1 MIAMQS
7 YNGFGRL
14 RVQKFRLTFINA
26 GMGWGLERCMMNFF
40 EKNSVVD
47 NSLAEARRQ
56 DKNFTSTADK
66 RVEAR
71 SANKF
76 DGNKGRLKVEIRR
89 QASGT
94 RYESGWYAISRGGG
108 ERCGGLCVINV

>member
-1 MIAMQS
+1 MRPNLTS
-7 YNGFGRL
+7 YFQL
-14 RVQKFRLTFINA
+14 LTRTHEPCVPTILSENCWY
-26 GMGWGLERCMMNFF
+26 GNPQ
-40 EKNSVVD
+40 NSIRE
-47 NSLAEARRQ
+47 NLAEARRQ
-56 DKNFTSTADK
+56 DKKFTSAADK

-76 DGNKGRLKVEIRR
+76 DGSKGRLKVEIRR

-94 RYESGWYAISRGGG
+94 RYESGWDAISRGGG

>member
-1 MIAMQS
+1 MRPNVTPDFFQLLTRTHEPCVPTIWS
-7 YNGFGRL
+7 ENCWFGKP
-14 RVQKFRLTFINA
+14 Q
-26 GMGWGLERCMMNFF
+26 
-40 EKNSVVD
+40 NSIRG
-47 NSLAEARRQ
+47 SLAEARRQ

-94 RYESGWYAISRGGG
+94 RYESGWDAISRGGG